1 VVHACNPSYLGGR
14 DWEDCCWM
22 PVGGQPGEK
31 DQETTSQPIVGC
43 GGVSVIPA
51 MQDSINRR
59 IAVRLAQSETLPQK

>member
-1 VVHACNPSYLGGR
+1 
-14 DWEDCCWM
+14 M